1 MDDGFYAPPAH
12 KEGATVFA
20 PSRQMALTGEL
31 IVPDHT
37 AGDAICTKGDPK
49 CPAAWLKDAHP
60 GQVLYSFTDESKDQ
74 VMDPEAAIGVRG
86 ILSGFSPTIL
96 NHLDAT
102 ESIIPRGVAV
112 RPTSSLNPRIGVV
125 VRGTASVV
133 VHHNVKVGDRLHAV
147 FPRITD
153 AVDFGHFIA
162 GREFQNSQN
171 KQFAFPLLK
180 YSRNRS
186 TLVPAPLPTLH
197 VYPEKYLVDQGDLL
211 GEPALLIALADAQ
224 VCNPGNDVALDAAAA
239 QTLIGPAPTP
249 LSPAQGLAR
258 ALFELC
264 VDMYQVGHAAGR
276 AAGAAAVAPTPVQ
289 VATAVRARFAGF
301 PPAAAAAA
309 RTPAC
314 NRIKS
319 IIKKASHALYAARR
333 RTFIG
338 RARRNAAAGD
348 TCDVDVDCLGT
359 VNDSITD

>member
-37 AGDAICTKGDPK
+37 AGDTICTKGDPK

-74 VMDPEAAIGVRG
+74 VMDPEAAIAVRG
-86 ILSGFSPTIL
+86 ILSGFPAGTRD
-96 NHLDAT
+96 HLDAT
-102 ESIIPRGVAV
+102 KIIIPRGIAV

-153 AVDFGHFIA
+153 AADFGHFIA
-162 GREFQNSQN
+162 GREFANSQN

-211 GEPALLIALADAQ
+211 GEPALLTALADAQ
-224 VCNPGNDVALDAAAA
+224 VCNPGNDVALDAAAG
-239 QTLIGPAPTP
+239 QTLIGQAPAP
-249 LSPAQGLAR
+249 LLPAQGLAR

-276 AAGAAAVAPTPVQ
+276 GAPAAVPGAPAVAAAV
-289 VATAVRARFAGF
+289 RNRFAGF
-301 PPAAAAAA
+301 RPAGGAAIQ
-309 RTPAC
+309 PAC
-314 NRIKS
+314 DRIKS

-359 VNDSITD
+359 VNDSIMD